1 MSTQPKAT
9 HAGQSHAS
17 FVTTAKL
24 MKLEVLAKS
33 KGALSS
39 VSVDRATLLSLVE
52 EIRAY
57 RLSGAEI
64 DPVAASLA
72 LTERKPRTH
81 TVFHMGVDKH
91 YLIRVLRED
100 EAKGLDWR
108 RWLVDVAADVTI
120 DDACRRIQ
128 EDPRNTFCSCECAKN
143 EDGSCAGSRS

>member
-39 VSVDRATLLSLVE
+39 VSVDRQTLLSLVE

-64 DPVAASLA
+64 DLVAMRLATGTEGVRYFLNPGDMLEMRTVHQHEATSLKGD
-72 LTERKPRTH
+72 LYRWDGHELQQYDRITSQWYGYTREELGNVPIK
-81 TVFHMGVDKH
+81 
-91 YLIRVLRED
+91 VL
-100 EAKGLDWR
+100 
-108 RWLVDVAADVTI
+108 
-120 DDACRRIQ
+120 Q
-128 EDPRNTFCSCECAKN
+128 
-143 EDGSCAGSRS
+143 CAGLHP